1 MATFC
6 LSQIAAILES
16 TPPDIATWSWKLS
29 ALTIVGGYLCGQD
42 LAHDPHK
49 EAFVHCLAMYIVG
62 ESVLNSAVYE
72 SILGSKHFEAFD
84 PQKFRAEQLRS
95 KPRKL
100 YLGSRRP

>member
-1 MATFC
+1 M
-6 LSQIAAILES
+6 
-16 TPPDIATWSWKLS
+16 
-29 ALTIVGGYLCGQD
+29 
-42 LAHDPHK
+42 
-49 EAFVHCLAMYIVG
+49 HCLAMYIVG

-100 YLGSRRP
+100 YLGSRRPLVTGHSSDDGRVDLASPFRCLWAEYRELSQLDLRYTKESTEQTQ